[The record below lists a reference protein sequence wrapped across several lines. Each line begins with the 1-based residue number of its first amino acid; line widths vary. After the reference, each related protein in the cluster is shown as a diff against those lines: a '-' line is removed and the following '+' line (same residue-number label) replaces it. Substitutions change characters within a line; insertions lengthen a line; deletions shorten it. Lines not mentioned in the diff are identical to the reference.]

1 MKKLIKINFLF
12 GAIFFSIPL
21 LADTPTHQI
30 FLCNQG
36 KKPDCS
42 DCDDVPRG
50 YAKLLVNEKENSIMV
65 QDFDLKK
72 VFYNSHL
79 LERCTIFDKN
89 NWVCNYG
96 NVQQYYKYKS
106 HQGKLEFL
114 FKDFKEYSNV
124 VRMCGIPIN

>member
-1 MKKLIKINFLF
+1 MKINFLF
-12 GAIFFSIPL
+12 IAFLFSTPL
-21 LADTPTHQI
+21 LANTPTHQI
-30 FLCNQG
+30 FLCNHG

-42 DCDDVPRG
+42 DCDGFPRQH
-50 YAKLLVNEKENSIMV
+50 ARLLVNEKENSIMV
-65 QDFDLKK
+65 QNFDLKK
-72 VFYNSHL
+72 VFSDSFV

-106 HQGKLEFL
+106 HQGKLEYL